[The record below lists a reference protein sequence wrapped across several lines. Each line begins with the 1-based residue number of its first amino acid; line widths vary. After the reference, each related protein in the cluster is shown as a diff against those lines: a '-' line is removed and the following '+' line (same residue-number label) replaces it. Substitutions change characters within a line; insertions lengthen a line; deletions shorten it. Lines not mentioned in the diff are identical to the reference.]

1 MTRVNVVS
9 NRTMRETVIQSLI
22 ISVKLTIAPIAI
34 SDNFHEIRIV
44 AMAALM
50 ILFPFIPVA
59 QH

>member
-1 MTRVNVVS
+1 
-9 NRTMRETVIQSLI
+9 TMRETVIQSLI